1 MADER
6 SARSAPGG
14 RVAAPPASG
23 EEQPPPH
30 QDRLIALLRSCI
42 TLWALAG
49 GLIIVGLVLM
59 TGASAVSNLIWG
71 TPFSGDFELVKHLVA
86 VAAFAFLPYCQLTG
100 SNVTVDIFT
109 EGMDERPK
117 AAMQFLASAVAAALA
132 ALLFWQMWKGMFDY
146 MRYPEYT
153 QVLGIPLWTAFPP
166 MLASLVLLFVAS
178 LITAGDAWRTLR
190 APRTSAPDGS
200 VPNLRGK

>member
-1 MADER
+1 MADEY
-6 SARSAPGG
+6 SAGSPGG
-14 RVAAPPASG
+14 RI
-23 EEQPPPH
+23 PPPP
-30 QDRLIALLRSCI
+30 QTAEDRAVALLRSLI

-109 EGMDERPK
+109 EGMGERVK
-117 AAMQFLASAVAAALA
+117 AAMQLLASIVAAALA
-132 ALLFWQMWKGMFDY
+132 ILLFWQMWKGMFDY
-146 MRYPEYT
+146 VRYPEYT
-153 QVLGIPLWTAFPP
+153 QVLGIALWTAFPP
-166 MLASLVLLFVAS
+166 MLASLVLLLAAS
-178 LITAGDAWRTLR
+178 LITAGEAWRGIR
-190 APRTSAPDGS
+190 APRASAADGR
-200 VPNLRGK
+200 VPNL